1 MKFADVLAALAIV
14 VIWGINFVVVKVGV
28 GLIPPLFMTALRLT
42 LVAGILIWFGRP
54 PVGRMARIAV
64 LSVTFGGLHF
74 GAMFSGLVG
83 VDAAVS
89 AIVMQLGVPFS
100 VLLARL
106 LLGEQFGGRRAVGMA
121 IAFSGVVIL
130 AGEPRTASGLGYLA
144 LILLAAFAWGL
155 GNIQIKK
162 IGRINVFTL
171 NAWMA
176 LFAAPQL
183 MLASAFLEEGQ
194 VEAALA
200 AGWLGWGA
208 VLYTVFAASIT
219 AYGLWYYL
227 VEKYEIGKVVPFT
240 LLSPVIGVL
249 AGVLLLGE
257 APTWEMAIG
266 GVVTILGVAIIQL
279 RIKETYHG
287 AA

>member
-1 MKFADVLAALAIV
+1 M
-14 VIWGINFVVVKVGV
+14 
-28 GLIPPLFMTALRLT
+28 
-42 LVAGILIWFGRP
+42 
-54 PVGRMARIAV
+54 
-64 LSVTFGGLHF
+64 
-74 GAMFSGLVG
+74 
-83 VDAAVS
+83 
-89 AIVMQLGVPFS
+89 
-100 VLLARL
+100 
-106 LLGEQFGGRRAVGMA
+106 
-121 IAFSGVVIL
+121 
-130 AGEPRTASGLGYLA
+130 
-144 LILLAAFAWGL
+144 ILLAAFAWGL

-227 VEKYEIGKVVPFT
+227 IEKYEIGKIVPFT

-257 APTWEMAIG
+257 TPTWEMAIG

-279 RIKETYHG
+279 RIKGTYHG